1 MSDIKYDIKSVKIL
15 LNMKDEIIARQS
27 AEIVAKDELIREL
40 VEAVEEI
47 LNLSNPCCNRCEG
60 GGRLW
65 ADGRCHG
72 QVDVLFRKEQE
83 GKNGLLSYLRSE

>member
-40 VEAVEEI
+40 VEAV
-47 LNLSNPCCNRCEG
+47 
-60 GGRLW
+60 GGRKMPRPR
-65 ADGRCHG
+65 GRPKSRNRQLSQLRRNG
-72 QVDVLFRKEQE
+72 Q
-83 GKNGLLSYLRSE
+83 NGAGL

>member
-47 LNLSNPCCNRCEG
+47 LNLSNPCCNRGEEWTT
-60 GGRLW
+60 LIST
-65 ADGRCHG
+65 
-72 QVDVLFRKEQE
+72 K
-83 GKNGLLSYLRSE
+83 